1 MLKRSEKR
9 YASYNKNSNNDSR
22 RSSPSLYVVVVAEP
36 NCGPLK
42 VCIRVYRRY
51 RITDKKRHRSG

>member
-1 MLKRSEKR
+1 MPLIIKIATTIAAARRRR
-9 YASYNKNSNNDSR
+9 Y
-22 RSSPSLYVVVVAEP
+22 YVVVVAEP